1 MCEACKPGKS
11 TRQTFKKSGY
21 IAHGVLDFVHA
32 DVWRPTKEPSFAG
45 NRYFVTFIDDYSRK
59 VWLYCIKKKVCFMC
73 L

>member
-32 DVWRPTKEPSFAG
+32 DVWRPTKELPLVD
-45 NRYFVTFIDDYSRK
+45 NRYTVTFIHDYSRK
-59 VWLYCIKKKVCFMC
+59 VLLYSVKNRI
-73 L
+73 